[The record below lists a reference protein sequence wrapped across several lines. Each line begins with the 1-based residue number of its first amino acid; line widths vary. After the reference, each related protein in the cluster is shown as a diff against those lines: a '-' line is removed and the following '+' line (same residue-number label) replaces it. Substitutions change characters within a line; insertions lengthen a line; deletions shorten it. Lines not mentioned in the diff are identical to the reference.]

1 MKYDGAVVI
10 NTDIDLGNFKKGLG
24 KLSSM
29 ASAGITAVVG
39 VISTATAAIGGMAA
53 ASVAVGSAFEKSM
66 SQVAATMGMSAEEV
80 NKGSAAF
87 TMLKDAAKEAGATT
101 QFSASQAAD
110 ALNYLAL
117 AGYSAEKSVKALPT
131 VLNLAAAGGLDLAYA
146 SDLVTDSMSALGLET
161 DQLEGFVDKLAVTA
175 QKSNTSVGQLGQA
188 ILTVGGTARSL
199 SGGTTELSTALGVL
213 ADNGIKGAEGGT
225 QLRNIILS
233 LSAPTNIAA
242 EKMRELG
249 VEAFDASGNMRPLN
263 EVFAD
268 FNKVLG
274 DMGSDEKAAA
284 LAKIFNREDL
294 KSVNALLNTSNQRFS
309 ELTGYIDKASGA
321 ASRMAK
327 TMNDNLGGRLTQ
339 LKSSLEGLGIQIYE
353 SFDKPM
359 KKALDGAIKSTSAL
373 SEALKDP
380 DIKKNLDDIAKSAGE
395 LIEELSKLAAE
406 VLPSIIKS
414 ISAIIKLASYLKL
427 AQQAIFSP
435 AQAIETAKNLDILQ
449 DKHSSFREE
458 LTKQQYELGI
468 VNEYTK
474 EYANA
479 LAEAGIQAVK
489 TKWSV
494 DAYLKSLIEQSEKAV
509 KAGSDAGNKTG
520 ESFANASRFIGLT
533 EEELKK
539 FNDEISSINEN
550 TAKLGLSDEELL
562 NFDYN
567 KEKKKIEDLYNERKI
582 NDEQYNTYMIALQKA
597 HAAQMELLEKEAQDR
612 ITQTVREGQA
622 DRLKSQQEENAKA
635 LESWAAN
642 RESHAQYVED
652 LKRQTRR
659 FSQDESEILNEWY
672 NEEARMLAQKLAEG
686 YTSQQE
692 YYEALEALADNH
704 AARMKEITER
714 HNKDKKTDNVFEEA
728 VANAL
733 QSAIN
738 STTTAMKDFFSAI
751 DEGQNAWKAF
761 GNMGLEV
768 LAGFIEGIGQA
779 LISAAA
785 LSTAA
790 SLFPDLF
797 PGQKALSAGKA
808 AVAVAAGMAAIAT
821 AQVLRAVKF
830 ASGGIVP
837 GNLTSGDK
845 VLARVN
851 SGEMVLNSQ
860 QQARL
865 FAMANGIGGAPSGGG
880 AMNVQVIN
888 NAAGQVSATPQFDED
903 ALKIFIETTAL
914 KAVSSNKGAAVMA
927 STYGAQRK
935 GVRRF

>member
-10 NTDIDLGNFKKGLG
+10 NTDIDLGTFKKGLG

-373 SEALKDP
+373 SEALDDP